1 MHNGTFKDAV
11 NCLFVPAKQ
20 HPDCIP
26 SVLSIRTL
34 LQPTPC
40 VGVGSR
46 KGEGGGG
53 ELSCSGGAEGEGVVL

>member
-1 MHNGTFKDAV
+1 MFKGVV
-11 NCLFVPAKQ
+11 NCLIVPAKQ

-46 KGEGGGG
+46 KGEGRRG
-53 ELSCSGGAEGEGVVL
+53 ELSWSGRAGGGGFVL